1 VQSSGLVIP
10 LLATS
15 PRTSSDAKVVWTA
28 ILLCFVPVVAL
39 VDVSSAQARDITGAQ
54 IYNLKCA
61 SCHGPKGEG
70 TEENYP
76 QALQGDRTIGQL
88 SKYIAKKMPKD
99 APKKCTAEEA
109 DKVAAFIYDTFY
121 SKIAQARNKPARIE
135 LSRLTIAQYRNA
147 IADIIG
153 EFRGVGRWGEK
164 RGLHAEYFRSREL
177 WKDRLIERVDPEVA
191 FDFGTTGPDKRFDEE
206 QFSIRWN
213 GSVLAPET
221 GMYEFIVRTEKGT
234 KLHVNNNKTPLIDAW
249 IKSGKET
256 EYRGS
261 IYLLGGHVYPLQLEF
276 TKAKYGVDDTKTRK
290 VKPPPAKA
298 SIALL
303 WKVPQRTVE
312 VIPARNLS
320 PDKVSE
326 SFALETPFPPD
337 DRSTGY
343 ERGTAISKAWDKAT
357 TDAALEVTGYVVE
370 HLPELAGLGD
380 KGTDRA
386 AKVRAFCLRFAER
399 AFRRPLTAEQK
410 RFYVERRLDGA
421 RDLDGA
427 VKRIVLLVLKSPWF
441 LYREINPTPD
451 AFDVAARMSFALW
464 DALPDRPLLQAAAS
478 GQLVTREQIR
488 GQAERMLA
496 DPRTRFKVRDYLH
509 LWLRIDGNPDLVK
522 DARRFPGFNQ
532 ALVSDLRTSLD
543 LFLDDVVWSPKSDF
557 RQLFLSSAMF
567 LNERLASYYDEQAP
581 ADAGF
586 EKVVADDIERAGVLT
601 HPYLMACF
609 AYTAT
614 SSPIHRGVFVARN
627 LLGLSQRPPP
637 AAFVPLAAE
646 SHPELTTRERVMLQ
660 TKPSACQSCHAV
672 INPLGFPLE
681 HYDAVGRFREVE
693 NGRNIDSTG
702 GYQTPVGDWVK
713 FGGVKDLALYIV
725 RSREARDTFVE
736 RLFQNLV
743 KQPIRAYGPDEA
755 ARLSE
760 LFTRNDFSVKKLIVD
775 IVADSALTPGTE
787 KP

>member
-1 VQSSGLVIP
+1 MQSSGFLIP
-10 LLATS
+10 FLNPGA
-15 PRTSSDAKVVWTA
+15 RTSGAGKVVWTA
-28 ILLCFVPVVAL
+28 IVLLSLAVAL
-39 VDVSSAQARDITGAQ
+39 LATVSTAQARDATGEQ
-54 IYNLKCA
+54 IYKLKCA

-76 QALQGDRTIGQL
+76 QALQGERTVAQL
-88 SKYIAKKMPKD
+88 AKYIAKTMPKD
-99 APKKCTAEEA
+99 APKKCTVEEA
-109 DKVAAFIYDTFY
+109 DNVAGFIYDAFY

-147 IADIIG
+147 IADIVS
-153 EFRGVGRWGEK
+153 EFRGVGRWGDK
-164 RGLHAEYFRSREL
+164 RGLKAEYYRSRDL
-177 WKDRLIERVDPEVA
+177 WKDRLIERVDSEVA
-191 FDFGTTGPDKRFDEE
+191 FDFGTTAPDKRFDEE

-221 GMYEFIVRTEKGT
+221 GTYEFIVRTENGT
-234 KLHVNNNKTPLIDAW
+234 KLHVNDNKTPLIDAW
-249 IKSGKET
+249 IKSGNDT

-303 WKVPQRTVE
+303 WKVPQRGVE

-320 PDKVSE
+320 PDWAPE
-326 SFALETPFPPD
+326 AFAVETPFPPD

-357 TDAALEVTGYVVE
+357 TDAALEVTGYVVK
-370 HLPELAGLGD
+370 HLPELAGDGD
-380 KGTDRA
+380 KTKDHA
-386 AKVRAFCLRFAER
+386 AKVRAFCLRFVER

-410 RFYVERRLDGA
+410 RFYVERHLDGA
-421 RDLDGA
+421 RDLEGA

-451 AFDVAARMSFALW
+451 AFDVAARMSFTLW
-464 DALPDRPLLQAAAS
+464 DSLPDQPLLQAAA
-478 GQLVTREQIR
+478 GGKLATREQIR
-488 GQAERMLA
+488 AQAERMLA
-496 DPRTRFKVRDYLH
+496 GPRVRFKVRQYLH

-522 DARRFPGFNQ
+522 DAKRFPGFDQ
-532 ALVSDLRTSLD
+532 ALVGDLRTSLD
-543 LFLDDVVWSPKSDF
+543 LFLDDVIWSQKSDY
-557 RQLFLSSAMF
+557 RQLFTSDAMF
-567 LNERLASYYDEQAP
+567 LNDRLARFYEEELP
-581 ADAGF
+581 GRPGF
-586 EKVVADDIERAGVLT
+586 EKLVSDDVERAGVLT

-609 AYTAT
+609 AYSAT

-627 LLGLSQRPPP
+627 LLGRSQRPPP
-637 AAFVPLAAE
+637 EAFVPLAAE

-660 TKPSACQSCHAV
+660 TKPSSCQSCHAV

-681 HYDAVGRFREVE
+681 HFDAVGRFRDIE
-693 NGRNIDSTG
+693 NGRTIDSTG
-702 GYQTPVGDWVK
+702 GYQSPTGDWIK
-713 FGGVKDLALYIV
+713 FGGVKDLADYIV

-755 ARLSE
+755 TRLSE
-760 LFTRNDFSVKKLIVD
+760 LFTRNDFSVKKLIVE
-775 IVADSALTPGTE
+775 IVTDSALSSRTE